1 MFFVKKK
8 PCRIKSCRF
17 YHSYPP
23 KSEIIFDV
31 QELSKK
37 AGKKNQKFFINN
49 LGTNMAL
56 FDFQVEAAFQWSYKS
71 FQSIVDICGRN
82 NINSVL
88 PSANITINY
97 LYKVMAEK
105 RKSYNSTNS
114 DLLSNYLEGKNKTKS
129 KI

>member
-37 AGKKNQKFFINN
+37 A
-49 LGTNMAL
+49 GTNMAL